1 MDSMN
6 LIKTAISAVDPS
18 KTAKA
23 ANIRPD
29 MEIRELGLD
38 SVATMEMVAHL
49 EEKLET
55 QFSDEVMIRI
65 QTFGDLVAL
74 IDNTRRA

>member
-1 MDSMN
+1 MN
-6 LIKTAISAVDPS
+6 LIKSAISAVDPS
-18 KTAKA
+18 KTSKL

-38 SVATMEMVAHL
+38 SVATMEMVGYL

-65 QTFGDLVAL
+65 QTFGDLASL
-74 IDNTRRA
+74 IENTRQA